1 MRLETFLT
9 KLIQYINNNYYDIN
23 GNFSPTIHH
32 NVIHFYKSKKLALEI
47 AFEINNIQ
55 MNENHYVCYT
65 LENYNKEFGEYTP
78 DIEFV
83 SKDTFIPPTKYII
96 IENGN
101 PLESAKPLNLSIY
114 FEYED
119 LTINYKSLFKNI
131 DISEGMYGVS
141 GKLENFNTVK
151 VDLNNINYLEFIVP
165 IKNGNIQVKS
175 DFKNL
180 KEIKILFKELANS
193 SMMSVSKI
201 KQ

>member
-23 GNFSPTIHH
+23 GNFRPTIHH
-32 NVIHFYKSKKLALEI
+32 NFIHFYKSKKLALEI